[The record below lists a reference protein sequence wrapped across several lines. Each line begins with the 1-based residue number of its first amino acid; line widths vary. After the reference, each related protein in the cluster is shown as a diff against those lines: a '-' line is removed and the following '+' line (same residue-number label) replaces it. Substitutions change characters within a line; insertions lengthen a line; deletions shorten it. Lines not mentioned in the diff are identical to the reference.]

1 MLKCLFILVVCL
13 IPQIA
18 LAQSVAHA
26 DQIESMLTNEY
37 PEREPGSAV
46 LIAKS
51 GEIVLHNA
59 YGQANIEL
67 DVPMDRQMVFEIG
80 SITKQF
86 TAMAILMLMEQ
97 GKLKLNNPV
106 SKYLVDYPNGDRIT
120 IHNLLTHTS
129 GITRTIKQNPWNE
142 TVRKKDFEPLEFIDY
157 FKSEPMVS
165 EPGELFAY
173 NNFGYIILGVIIEKV
188 SGRTYEEFI
197 ETEIFQRLGMKNS
210 FFGKDYELVQRRAY
224 GYEKDIDT
232 FRNATYESL
241 SQAYSAGGLMSTV
254 HDLYLWNNAIHSN
267 RVVNESSKN
276 LAFTNHEL
284 NDGSKINYGYGW
296 FIDDINGSGTYE
308 HAGGVHGFRTNVIY
322 LPKED
327 VFVATFSNCSCKDP
341 RNISTEI
348 AALLIGRPYTKPSSV
363 FGTDE
368 NKLQKWVGKYTF
380 RDGSARNV
388 SLINHQ
394 LLWSLPNGQEIKM
407 IAHSDSVFQ
416 LERTF
421 TKVEFRQRSG
431 NMIDAIVTQ
440 RINQRVGTRVY
451 KSHTEISLPESTLSR
466 YVGTYN
472 LFPDFDL
479 TITRDGSQLFSQGT
493 DQIKFEIY
501 PESKN
506 TFFFKAIDAQIE
518 FIVNE
523 ERECISLNITQ
534 DGNTYSGKKVE

>member
-97 GKLKLNNPV
+97 GKLKLNNPA

-197 ETEIFQRLGMKNS
+197 ETGIFQRLGMKRS
-210 FFGKDYELVQRRAY
+210 YFGKDYELVQRRAY

-348 AALLIGRPYTKPSSV
+348 TALLIGRPYTKPSSV

-479 TITRDGSQLFSQGT
+479 TITKDGSQLFSQGT